1 MPRKR
6 NTEESTQVGTPSPP
20 WMTTYGDLMTQ
31 LLIFFVMLFALA
43 SAMNELQLINLKKKM
58 EEYVK
63 RENLEKSVTL
73 EIDERGLVISLHGE
87 EMFKSGDPYI
97 NKNALTYLNGLVA
110 FVRPHPND
118 VVVEGHTDSFEENK
132 SFPSKWELSVARSA
146 YIAKFLVNNIYF
158 PPNRISSSGYAD
170 QRPYIDEKTKEALLK
185 IREELLKSAVQKF
198 FYEVKRMV
206 VRKIDIKVLERRKK
220 LLEKYKFKEDRDAIV
235 RIKLDE
241 YRLRLENKY
250 NKIFNGV
257 RGNKAFKDH
266 NANWTDALSPFGFKG
281 DELDILGGKEI
292 LIKADYF
299 EALQKEIV
307 TMANLAPSQR
317 ERNRRADIIVT
328 RISAAMRKKR
338 VL

>member
-266 NANWTDALSPFGFKG
+266 NANWTDALSPFGFEG

>member
-1 MPRKR
+1 MPRKP
-6 NTEESTQVGTPSPP
+6 NTDESISVGAPSPP

-31 LLIFFVMLFALA
+31 LLIFFVMMFALA
-43 SAMNELQLINLKKKM
+43 AAMNELQLINLKKKM

-73 EIDERGLVISLHGE
+73 EINERGLVISLHGK

-97 NKNALTYLNGLVA
+97 NKNVLNCLQGLAA

-118 VVVEGHTDSFEENK
+118 VIVEGHTDAFEENK
-132 SFPSKWELSVARSA
+132 NFPSRWELSVARSA
-146 YIAKFLVNNIYF
+146 FIAKFLVNNIYF

-170 QRPYIDEKTKEALLK
+170 QRPYIDKKTKEALLK
-185 IREELLKSAVQKF
+185 IRGELLKSAVQKF
-198 FYEVKRMV
+198 FYEVKRMAI
-206 VRKIDIKVLERRKK
+206 RKIDMNVLEKREK
-220 LLEKYKFKEDRDAIV
+220 LLKKYKFKEDRDTIV
-235 RIKLDE
+235 RIKIDE

-250 NKIFNGV
+250 NKIFNNV
-257 RGNKAFKDH
+257 KKNEDFKDH

-299 EALQKEIV
+299 KALQKEIV
-307 TMANLAPSQR
+307 TMANLTPSQR
-317 ERNRRADIIVT
+317 ERNRRVDIIVA
-328 RISAAMRKKR
+328 RISSVMRKKR